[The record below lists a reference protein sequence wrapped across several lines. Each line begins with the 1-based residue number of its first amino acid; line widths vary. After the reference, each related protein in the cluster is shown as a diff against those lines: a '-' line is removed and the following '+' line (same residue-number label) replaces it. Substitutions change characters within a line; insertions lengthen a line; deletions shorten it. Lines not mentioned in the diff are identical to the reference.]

1 MEKQINNTIQLV
13 IKETKKNFGIVLN
26 VVLDANDVY
35 RININDTKIEKVNKA
50 LFNMLFIKE
59 KDLQNCIDS
68 KAIFCFKDG
77 SLQMSFGKGLEVP
90 EGAANIMQ
98 KIGKWVKDLE
108 SNMNMIVTGL
118 LNCPV
123 EVYPIYRG
131 TVIIIGIQDLLLNE
145 GLINPFSYFVLPKVE
160 GKKAL
165 IIRNLDEKE
174 NVNLTDPNL
183 IELWY
188 YADKY
193 KEELYI
199 RHFLIEGEEEI
210 EICGLT
216 DNEVVN
222 KAFEKVKE
230 YLKK

>member
-1 MEKQINNTIQLV
+1 MEKQINNAIQLV
-13 IKETKKNFGIVLN
+13 IKETKKNFGIIVN

-50 LFNMLFIKE
+50 FFNMLFIKDDE
-59 KDLQNCIDS
+59 IQKYIDT
-68 KAIFCFKDG
+68 KAIFCFKD
-77 SLQMSFGKGLEVP
+77 SALRISFAKDMEAP
-90 EGAANIMQ
+90 DTAAKIMQ

-108 SNMNMIVTGL
+108 SNLNMIVTGL

-131 TVIIIGIQDLLLNE
+131 TSIIIGVQDALLDE

-174 NVNLTDPNL
+174 NVNLTNPNL

-188 YADKY
+188 YADKH

-199 RHFLIEGEEEI
+199 RHFLVEGEEEL
-210 EICGLT
+210 EINGLT
-216 DNEVVN
+216 DIEVIN
-222 KAFEKVKE
+222 KAVEKVKE